1 MSVVESF
8 PISADADVATVNGA
22 ILLALTDGTSAL
34 EVRTGAGDTL
44 AEFIV
49 REIADTFETDA
60 PEASQFD
67 SALCAMRRACTELT
81 GVIEALEERKDAHA
95 AGG

>member
-1 MSVVESF
+1 MKLNELLEIVHRAYPSEDTRRCW
-8 PISADADVATVNGA
+8 DANKQK
-22 ILLALTDGTSAL
+22 
-34 EVRTGAGDTL
+34 VRTGAGDTL

>member
-1 MSVVESF
+1 MTLNELLEIVHRAYPSEDTRRCW
-8 PISADADVATVNGA
+8 DAKKQK
-22 ILLALTDGTSAL
+22 
-34 EVRTGAGDTL
+34 VRTGAGDTL

-49 REIADTFETDA
+49 REIADTFEADA
-60 PEASQFD
+60 PEESQFD

-95 AGG
+95 RAG

>member
-1 MSVVESF
+1 MTLNE
-8 PISADADVATVNGA
+8 
-22 ILLALTDGTSAL
+22 LLEIVHRTYPDGLTRECWNKAMQRALGGS
-34 EVRTGAGDTL
+34 GDTL

-60 PEASQFD
+60 PEESQFD
-67 SALCAMRRACTELT
+67 AALCAMRRACTELT

-95 AGG
+95 RAG